1 MINFINNQRGIIIM
15 KKIFII
21 YFSLW
26 LCLTNTC
33 NANNAMPNNN
43 NYEEQKETRFERYLR
58 IVNNIVMIVG
68 GLIDIR
74 NGLGLNQQAHAPLQ
88 IDNEIVYEF

>member
-1 MINFINNQRGIIIM
+1 M

-43 NYEEQKETRFERYLR
+43 NYEAQKEMRFERYLR
-58 IVNNIVMIVG
+58 IFNTIVAIVR

-74 NGLGLNQQAHAPLQ
+74 NALGFNQRARAQLQ